1 MRDRFAHLAV
11 VIAMVAL
18 AIVVAACGSPTA
30 GSSPPLEQTDADVTI
45 TSRDKAFDQAS
56 LTIEAESAASLRLVN
71 GRLESAARADRRRR
85 DDHQPRQG
93 LRPGEPDDRSRIGSE
108 PAARQR
114 GCRPAQLEI
123 HNAHS
128 STLVA
133 VTAVYELDGRKRCGS
148 SLKPRAKAV

>member
-18 AIVVAACGSPTA
+18 AIVVAACGSSTA

-71 GRLESAARADRRRR
+71 EDAA
-85 DDHQPRQG
+85 P
-93 LRPGEPDDRSRIGSE
+93 
-108 PAARQR
+108 
-114 GCRPAQLEI
+114 
-123 HNAHS
+123 HNS
-128 STLVA
+128 KYT
-133 VTAVYELDGRKRCGS
+133 T
-148 SLKPRAKAV
+148 PIPPP